1 MSEANY
7 IHDVIIGSGEG
18 VVFRDPG
25 AVRMLTFFG
34 YTIQIM
40 QIKIQ

>member
-1 MSEANY
+1 MIN
-7 IHDVIIGSGEG
+7 
-18 VVFRDPG
+18 FTLNPG

-40 QIKIQ
+40 QINISEYNIFIASITHPGR

>member
-1 MSEANY
+1 MIN
-7 IHDVIIGSGEG
+7 
-18 VVFRDPG
+18 FTLNPG

-40 QIKIQ
+40 QIKIQSKNKHP